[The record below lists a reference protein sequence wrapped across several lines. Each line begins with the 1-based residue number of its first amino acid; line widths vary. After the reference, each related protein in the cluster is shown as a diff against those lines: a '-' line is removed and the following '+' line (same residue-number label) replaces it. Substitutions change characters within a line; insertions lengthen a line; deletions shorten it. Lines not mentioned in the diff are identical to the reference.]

1 MIKDFIRPRLA
12 RLGKIKLGK
21 RATSKNG
28 NEYPS
33 DLPCFRVPE
42 EVAAIYGES
51 PTELDVMVPSADI
64 EKWFPTELQRWGC
77 GEKLHCHGD
86 GETALMW
93 SDEAGGWQ
101 EIDCGYQDC
110 PHYAKGDCSERGMLM
125 VILPKVSLAG
135 VYQIDTGS
143 FYGVNNVQN
152 EFATLLTVL
161 TNLTGCPDMIRGVRF
176 KLTRELQQ
184 INYYDDR
191 TKARKSVT
199 KALLHLRA
207 PALSEEAALQLAA
220 RFRGTSGP
228 MMGDGSPVPM
238 PALPGEEDLM
248 ALPPAEEAEVP
259 TEGINECPADLVAG
273 ASPVGPDLGQKS
285 AWAALLEQVAEMG
298 KDVGRFESTI
308 CRNVNREASRFDDLA
323 GETEA
328 PVALQQA
335 ADAIANYQTKQ
346 QQQRQPAPE
355 PQPEPE
361 PQQPAATAAKAQP
374 RRTSSK
380 QQQADAPAQ
389 AADGGSLG
397 F

>member
-1 MIKDFIRPRLA
+1 MLNDFIKPRLA
-12 RLGKIKLGK
+12 RLGKIRLGK
-21 RATSKNG
+21 RAISAKSG

-33 DLPCFRVPE
+33 DLPHFRVPE
-42 EVAAIYGES
+42 EVAAVYGEE
-51 PTELDVMVPSADI
+51 PTELDVMVPSADFGEFCTI
-64 EKWFPTELQRWGC
+64 ELQRWGAD
-77 GEKLHCHGD
+77 ERKICHSSD
-86 GETALMW
+86 GETALRW
-93 SDEAGGWQ
+93 SDQSGGW
-101 EIDCGYQDC
+101 EEVACGHQDC
-110 PHYAKGDCSERGMLM
+110 PFYGKGKGQGCDERGNLYLIM
-125 VILPKVSLAG
+125 PKVSLGG

-143 FYGVNNVQN
+143 RHGLNNIHN
-152 EFATLLTVL
+152 EFETFRTILS
-161 TNLTGCPDMIRGVRF
+161 NLTGCPDLVRGVIFR
-176 KLTRELQQ
+176 LTRELQTVHYVE
-184 INYYDDR
+184 NGE
-191 TKARKSVT
+191 RKPVQ
-199 KALLHLRA
+199 KYLLHLKA
-207 PALSEEAALQLAA
+207 PNLSMEQAQQLAA
-220 RFRGTSGP
+220 QYRGQQ
-228 MMGDGSPVPM
+228 VPLLGNGA
-238 PALPGEEDLM
+238 PLPLPEGIAALPQ
-248 ALPPAEEAEVP
+248 LPPKAELPEPVD
-259 TEGINECPADLVAG
+259 ECPADLVAG

-323 GETEA
+323 GQTEA
-328 PVALQQA
+328 PAALQQA

-374 RRTSSK
+374 RRSSK